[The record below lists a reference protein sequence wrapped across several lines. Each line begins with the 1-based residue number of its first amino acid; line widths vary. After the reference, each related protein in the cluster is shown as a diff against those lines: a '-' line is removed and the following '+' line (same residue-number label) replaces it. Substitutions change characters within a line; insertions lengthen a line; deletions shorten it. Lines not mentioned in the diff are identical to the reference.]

1 MKHFR
6 VDSTPY
12 SQSDIIT
19 FLGIVEGRSSY
30 SESIVLGVV
39 QAEDTPAEAEASRVT
54 QRHVEMPHDS
64 SSCLRTRSVR
74 PRSVDDFGK
83 GVRNV
88 SEHHLDGG
96 LGDMGGGVEEEMSLS
111 CNLHEIRKAHIR

>member
-1 MKHFR
+1 MAHFS

-19 FLGIVEGRSSY
+19 FISIAEGKSSY
-30 SESIVLGVV
+30 SELIVLGIV
-39 QAEDTPAEAEASRVT
+39 QAEDASAEAEASRVT

-64 SSCLRTRSVR
+64 SSCLRTSSVR
-74 PRSVDDFGK
+74 PRSVDNFSK

-96 LGDMGGGVEEEMSLS
+96 LGDMGGGVEEEVSLS
-111 CNLHEIRKAHIR
+111 GNLHEIRKGHIW